1 MAMNERFLRATEMAH
16 EIVRARVHAGDMA
29 IDATL
34 GGGTDLVFLSGCV
47 GATGK
52 LLGFDVQAEAVE
64 RSRARLGPRDGVEL
78 HAVGHER
85 MAEFVDAEVAV
96 VMFNLG
102 YLPGGDKSVITRTET
117 TLAALATATEFLRPG
132 GVVTV
137 VCYSG
142 HAGGDHETTAVVDW
156 VVDLAQEEFSV
167 LRYGF
172 VNQRN
177 SPPFL
182 VAVERR

>member
-1 MAMNERFLRATEMAH
+1 MAH
-16 EIVRARVHAGDMA
+16 EIVRSRVHPGDTV

-34 GGGTDLVFLSGCV
+34 GGGADLIFLTGCV
-47 GATGK
+47 GDDGK
-52 LLGFDVQAEAVE
+52 VVGFDVQAEAVE
-64 RSRARLGPRDGVEL
+64 RSRARLQPHGKVDVVL

-85 MAEFVDAEVAV
+85 MAEFVNAEVAA

-102 YLPGGDKSVITRTET
+102 YLPGGDKSVITRSET
-117 TLAALATATEFLRPG
+117 TLPALQVATRLLRMG

-137 VCYSG
+137 VCYPG
-142 HAGGDHETTAVVDW
+142 HPGGDDEAAAVVDW
-156 VVDLAQEEFSV
+156 VSGLPQEQFAV

-177 SPPFL
+177 APPFL
-182 VAVERR
+182 IAVERRA